1 MLFVLKVHQSEYF
14 SSVFVSDKEADA
26 SIAKNN
32 YGTHPLNSDMQV
44 FDIPY
49 FNIDIALISL
59 LKHELTEVEFCWAN
73 HVSVIQ
79 SW

>member
-1 MLFVLKVHQSEYF
+1 
-14 SSVFVSDKEADA
+14 
-26 SIAKNN
+26 
-32 YGTHPLNSDMQV
+32 MQV

-49 FNIDIALISL
+49 FNTDIALISL

-79 SW
+79 SWWQIIELDPRLKPQSAEALDTVFSGA